1 MSNEELSNADDD
13 ENKSND
19 ETTDKKGAGVKFPP
33 PLIFVLLIIVG
44 LALDYI
50 WPLGMSIPG
59 SAGVFGI
66 VLVLFAVAVAGLINA
81 TFKRAG
87 TAIEPWKPTSNIVT
101 TGFYAW
107 SRNPIYTG
115 FCVFNIGL
123 GISLNNLWVFLRCI
137 SLLSSEKK
145 RISRKNLARNILP
158 ISARSGA
165 GFKRSSAIWFAGKAW
180 LAGLRLDRARPG
192 CLESSLSDFET
203 EGSRLSL
210 TKFVFTK
217 HFESL
222 NAWFQTSG

>member
-50 WPLGMSIPG
+50 WPLEMSIPG

-66 VLVLFAVAVAGLINA
+66 VLMLFAVAVAGLINA

-123 GISLNNLWVFLRCI
+123 GISLNNLWVFLSFIPGAVLVYFIAIVREEAY
-137 SLLSSEKK
+137 LEEKFGEEYLAYK
-145 RISRKNLARNILP
+145 RKVRRWI
-158 ISARSGA
+158 
-165 GFKRSSAIWFAGKAW
+165 
-180 LAGLRLDRARPG
+180 
-192 CLESSLSDFET
+192 
-203 EGSRLSL
+203 
-210 TKFVFTK
+210 
-217 HFESL
+217 
-222 NAWFQTSG
+222 